1 MECLICCQFSQNKR
15 TNAKLNTVTVAL
27 LSIVTTLAL
36 ITKDLSFVLSFGGA
50 TLENAL
56 IYIFPDLIFR
66 KAVRQMGDKAI
77 AELKVESVLYQQLLR
92 SII

>member
-1 MECLICCQFSQNKR
+1 M
-15 TNAKLNTVTVAL
+15 
-27 LSIVTTLAL
+27 
-36 ITKDLSFVLSFGGA
+36 KDLSFVLSFGGA
-50 TLENAL
+50 TLGNAL